1 MKSNRKHKTG
11 NTIPRM
17 LTVKEA
23 ALYCGLTEKTIRNW
37 MSSRKLAFYKIERNT
52 RIRLSDL
59 EKKMTFVP
67 EIESPINL
75 LKGVNHD

>member
-1 MKSNRKHKTG
+1 MKTKRKHKTG
-11 NTIPRM
+11 STAPKM

-23 ALYCGLTEKTIRNW
+23 AQYCGLSEKTLRNW
-37 MSSRKLAFYKIERNT
+37 MSSGKLAFYKIGRNT

-59 EKKMTFVP
+59 KKKMTYVP

-75 LKGVNHD
+75 LKGVTND

>member
-1 MKSNRKHKTG
+1 VETKRQQRNSKTL
-11 NTIPRM
+11 PRM
-17 LTVKEA
+17 LKVKEA
-23 ALYCGLTEKTIRNW
+23 AMYCGLTEKTIRNW
-37 MSSRKLAFYKIERNT
+37 MSLRKLAFFKIGRNT

-59 EKKMTFVP
+59 EKKMTYVP